1 VGPCEDVMAGRLAG
15 MEQGGALTVTK
26 REEDRVCNM
35 FVLAARFGPTKK
47 KKEIL
52 FTEAFFSFNTEVE
65 LNLRKILRFLKKL
78 LLHFNQMSTE
88 FK

>member
-1 VGPCEDVMAGRLAG
+1 MAGRLAG

-78 LLHFNQMSTE
+78 LYTLTKCQQNSNE
-88 FK
+88 K